1 MSSLS
6 QTPTPELPA
15 KRHKKK
21 PKLLF
26 VVTEDWY
33 FCSHRLPLAKEAIK
47 QGFEVAIAT
56 RVAEHGEM
64 IEAAGIKIYPW
75 HVIRGSTNLWHEFV
89 ALMSLLKIYLS
100 FRPTLVHQVA
110 LKSVL
115 YGGFITM
122 LVGPNK
128 VVNAIGGMGS
138 VFNEGK
144 YSIKWLQFAILSIFK
159 WLISGEHKVLILQN
173 PDDRELLIR
182 YADLNPKLITLIRG
196 AGVNV
201 DQFDVVPEPQTDVPM
216 IILPARMLW
225 DKGVGEF
232 VEAAKQLKAEGI
244 TARFVLVGGTDEAN
258 PSRIPL
264 EQLTAWVETGAVEWL
279 GLRNDMPDLIKQ
291 SNIVCL
297 PSYREGLPKAL
308 LEAAAS
314 GRAIVT
320 TDVPGCREVVRDSEN
335 GLLVPASDAIALA
348 KALKMLIENPD
359 IRAEMGAIGRQMVL
373 NEFSEQVVV
382 ESTMSIYK
390 RLLAA

>member
-159 WLISGEHKVLILQN
+159 WLILIGHNMKKNLRKL
-173 PDDRELLIR
+173 PLTG
-182 YADLNPKLITLIRG
+182 LNMKK
-196 AGVNV
+196 N
-201 DQFDVVPEPQTDVPM
+201 Q
-216 IILPARMLW
+216 
-225 DKGVGEF
+225 K
-232 VEAAKQLKAEGI
+232 
-244 TARFVLVGGTDEAN
+244 
-258 PSRIPL
+258 
-264 EQLTAWVETGAVEWL
+264 
-279 GLRNDMPDLIKQ
+279 
-291 SNIVCL
+291 
-297 PSYREGLPKAL
+297 
-308 LEAAAS
+308 
-314 GRAIVT
+314 
-320 TDVPGCREVVRDSEN
+320 
-335 GLLVPASDAIALA
+335 
-348 KALKMLIENPD
+348 
-359 IRAEMGAIGRQMVL
+359 RQK
-373 NEFSEQVVV
+373 
-382 ESTMSIYK
+382 K
-390 RLLAA
+390 RLNLLSFLSHKDFLKSCQGILRLD